1 MLNSEPYVQECDLP
15 AGRQAQQKL
24 NSNTDV
30 GNKKNPPVS
39 KDSVSSENRM
49 VLIIRHRCFRPFFQ
63 DDLLGDVH
71 LDEAY
76 GRRDDF
82 SLRLPGVF

>member
-1 MLNSEPYVQECDLP
+1 MLNSELYVQECDLP

-30 GNKKNPPVS
+30 GTKKNPPVS

-49 VLIIRHRCFRPFFQ
+49 VLIIRHRCFQLFFQ
-63 DDLLGDVH
+63 DDLQGDVR

-76 GRRDDF
+76 VHRDDF
-82 SLRLPGVF
+82 SLRLPAVF